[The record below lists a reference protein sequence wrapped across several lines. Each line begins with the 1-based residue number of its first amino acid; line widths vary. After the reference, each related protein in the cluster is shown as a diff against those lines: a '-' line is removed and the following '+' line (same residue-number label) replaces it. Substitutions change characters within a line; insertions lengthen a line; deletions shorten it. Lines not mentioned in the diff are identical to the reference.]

1 MITLE
6 FVHTFVYENLSKVT
20 VSKSGT
26 HFHTRCPLC
35 GDSKKSQIKKRFHID
50 YNNSQP
56 FFHCFN
62 CEESGSFLELYSKIK
77 CISIADAKKQLFK
90 YDPGYLIQQLSPKK
104 KEKIIEEIQYE
115 SHNYILKDC
124 VGVHSATLGFVES
137 KYKQL
142 LMKFINDRKIPL
154 ENPIF
159 IAYKGEYKNRII
171 IPIYENGDIVYFQG
185 RALDDVP
192 YDKKYKNPTL
202 QKGTIIL
209 NKDKFD
215 RSKYIIATEGLIDAF
230 MVKNQGTSCLGAYV
244 NEWFINCLLSLTDK
258 GVILALDNDEPGR
271 TSIKKILKEEKWSHK
286 VLYFFM
292 PKKYKNVKDLNELC
306 INTDV
311 EDVYTFVVENIY
323 DKFNAQV
330 IIDSGG

>member
-6 FVHTFVYENLSKVT
+6 FVHTFVYENLSKVS

-35 GDSKKSQIKKRFHID
+35 GDSKKSQSKKRFHLD

-77 CISIADAKKQLFK
+77 CISIAETKKQLFK
-90 YDPGYLIQQLSPKK
+90 YDPDYLVQQLSPKK

-115 SHNYILKDC
+115 SHNYILNDC
-124 VGVHSATLGFVES
+124 IGVHSITSGFIES
-137 KYKQL
+137 QYKQL
-142 LMKFINDRKIPL
+142 LMKFIKDRKIPQDI
-154 ENPIF
+154 PIF
-159 IAYKGEYKNRII
+159 IAYKGDYKNRII
-171 IPIYENGDIVYFQG
+171 LPIYENGDIVYFQG
-185 RALDDVP
+185 RALDETS
-192 YDKKYKNPTL
+192 YNEKYKNPTL

-215 RSKYIIATEGLIDAF
+215 RNKYIIATEGLIDAF
-230 MVKNQGTSCLGAYV
+230 MVGNQGTSCLGAYV
-244 NEWFINCLLSLTDK
+244 NEWFINSLLLLTDK
-258 GVILALDNDEPGR
+258 GVILALDNDEAGKK
-271 TSIKKILKEEKWSHK
+271 SIKKILKDEKWSHK

-292 PKKYKNVKDLNELC
+292 SKKCQNVKDLNELC
-306 INTDV
+306 INMNV
-311 EDVYTFVVENIY
+311 EDIYDFVVKNSY